1 MDIIRP
7 TSGSCIPSRA
17 DPNESTH
24 IKATFPCAFVSRK
37 VDSTARPF
45 RFEKPATS
53 CRLHVLVT
61 CRSFKSVNDSTI
73 SPNGKKR
80 KSRERENKTK
90 IPLRAVARQKVTGSS
105 RHRSATDHCLSLRTP
120 FVKCRIIPSNSFFW
134 IRFPFYLPPPP
145 HAPLVYP
152 PPARTAICRCSRA
165 LPSAGA
171 HAHSTA
177 TG

>member
-1 MDIIRP
+1 MNQHTSKQHFRAPSLAAKLIRP
-7 TSGSCIPSRA
+7 RDLSDSKKTSDELSVARA
-17 DPNESTH
+17 RN
-24 IKATFPCAFVSRK
+24 VSILQ
-37 VDSTARPF
+37 VD
-45 RFEKPATS
+45 E
-53 CRLHVLVT
+53 RLDNFT
-61 CRSFKSVNDSTI
+61 KWK
-73 SPNGKKR
+73 KKR

-105 RHRSATDHCLSLRTP
+105 RHRSAADHCLSLRTP